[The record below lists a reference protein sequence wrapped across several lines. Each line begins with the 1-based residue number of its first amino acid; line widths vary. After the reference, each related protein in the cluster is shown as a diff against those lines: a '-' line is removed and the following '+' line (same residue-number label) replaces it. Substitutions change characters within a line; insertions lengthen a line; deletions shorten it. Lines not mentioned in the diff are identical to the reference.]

1 MADQVE
7 NHVELTK
14 KESRQAEGS
23 KDSSLV
29 LSVSL
34 GLSVLAGVIIYLVF
48 F

>member
-1 MADQVE
+1 MVEQVE
-7 NHVELTK
+7 DHVELTK

-23 KDSSLV
+23 KDSSWV

-34 GLSVLAGVIIYLVF
+34 ILSVLAGVVIYLVF

>member
-1 MADQVE
+1 MVEQADG
-7 NHVELTK
+7 HVELTK

-29 LSVSL
+29 LTVSL
-34 GLSVLAGVIIYLVF
+34 FLSVLAGVVIYILF

>member
-1 MADQVE
+1 MADQVDD
-7 NHVELTK
+7 HVELTK

-29 LSVSL
+29 LTVSL
-34 GLSVLAGVIIYLVF
+34 ALSVLAGVIIYLLF